1 MLHRVEQLGSERSER
16 KVRFLGEEKRAREP
30 PRVVVAAVAA
40 AAVIAAAAPANVAA
54 RSHVEA

>member
-1 MLHRVEQLGSERSER
+1 VLHRVEQLGSERSER
-16 KVRFLGEEKRAREP
+16 KVRFLGEEERARVP
-30 PRVVVAAVAA
+30 PRVVA

>member
-1 MLHRVEQLGSERSER
+1 VLHRVEQLGSERSER
-16 KVRFLGEEKRAREP
+16 KVRFLGEEERAREP

-40 AAVIAAAAPANVAA
+40 NVAA